1 MVDLPHRQPVLGYA
15 RNLDSS
21 GSLWVAE
28 TIRAGSGDHPAH
40 ELMKVWID
48 LDLCSR
54 DGSSARRTR
63 RARLRGGAVRRRASG
78 RGTLSDG
85 AYESFRV
92 RPRCPDWEVD
102 DADSLSGED
111 APKEETNVVSRS
123 RIKSV
128 TGGPGR
134 PGGAPRYRS
143 REGCR
148 RLSLRWGA
156 PYLGQARGAQ
166 RGQGKEQLPL
176 RVPLRSILPGHRPS
190 PGHGQGRREGGVQGR
205 DPRGPNSLA
214 QGEGGGIDQG
224 AGYSLLSVSAEER
237 LSCALV
243 PGG

>member
-54 DGSSARRTR
+54 DGCSARRTR

-128 TGGPGR
+128 TGVARSAGSMQCSGPVGLPVWVSKTSSGPSTCTFITTTLLTKMEHGALFR
-134 PGGAPRYRS
+134 LCPKRSGESLPGG
-143 REGCR
+143 
-148 RLSLRWGA
+148 
-156 PYLGQARGAQ
+156 Q
-166 RGQGKEQLPL
+166 
-176 RVPLRSILPGHRPS
+176 PGP
-190 PGHGQGRREGGVQGR
+190 V
-205 DPRGPNSLA
+205 
-214 QGEGGGIDQG
+214 
-224 AGYSLLSVSAEER
+224 
-237 LSCALV
+237 
-243 PGG
+243 

>member
-85 AYESFRV
+85 AYESFGV
-92 RPRCPDWEVD
+92 RPRCPDRDVD
-102 DADSLSGED
+102 DADPLSGED
-111 APKEETNVVSRS
+111 GTEGGDECRV
-123 RIKSV
+123 SV
-128 TGGPGR
+128 TDQSATGVARSAGSMQCSGPVGLPVWVSKTSSGPSTCTFITTTLLTKMEHGPLFR
-134 PGGAPRYRS
+134 LCPKRSGESLPGG
-143 REGCR
+143 
-148 RLSLRWGA
+148 
-156 PYLGQARGAQ
+156 Q
-166 RGQGKEQLPL
+166 
-176 RVPLRSILPGHRPS
+176 PGP
-190 PGHGQGRREGGVQGR
+190 V
-205 DPRGPNSLA
+205 
-214 QGEGGGIDQG
+214 
-224 AGYSLLSVSAEER
+224 
-237 LSCALV
+237 
-243 PGG
+243 